1 MPKGFIKSTRRLGQD
16 EIDALKAVW
25 QSLYANDQ
33 SNVIVLDKG
42 LEFQEANNTN
52 VETKKKKDLLTI

>member
-1 MPKGFIKSTRRLGQD
+1 MLRQD
-16 EIDALKAVW
+16 EIDALAAVW

-42 LEFQEANNTN
+42 LEFQGANNTS
-52 VETKKKKDLLTI
+52 VETKKDL

>member
-1 MPKGFIKSTRRLGQD
+1 MPKGFIKSQRKLGQE
-16 EIDALKAVW
+16 EIDLLKAAW
-25 QSLYANDQ
+25 QNLYANDQ

-52 VETKKKKDLLTI
+52 VETKKKKDL